1 MLSMAPKIQLVYG
14 FVPRES
20 FEKTLDKQALMVA
33 KKIVMRTDNTM
44 NLEDQRVDKERIEK
58 AIREQADEIK
68 RERPRYLWD

>member
-1 MLSMAPKIQLVYG
+1 
-14 FVPRES
+14 
-20 FEKTLDKQALMVA
+20 
-33 KKIVMRTDNTM
+33 M